1 MREKELR
8 LALVCYGGVSLA
20 VYMHG
25 VTKEIQKLARASKVY
40 HAAPDPADRASLDY
54 ASAADSADRETDSEV
69 AYYDMLQTIGRK
81 LDLRVIVDVIAGAS
95 AGGINGIFLGRAL
108 AHDLTLDAHR
118 DMWLRFADVT
128 RLMEPRNMPGRFSK
142 FYLLPLIWGFTKRRL
157 KRFAPNPE
165 VREKVL
171 MMLRARWFRPPFS
184 GRRFSAMMLE
194 AFAAMGGGSGSGS
207 LLPAGHKLDLYVSVT
222 DFFGYRQTIALHDPP
237 VIEEREHRHILRLQ
251 YLRDSDGRAVT
262 DFDDR
267 NLPGLA
273 FAARATSSFPGAFP
287 PARLAEF
294 DSLLRDQGHDWLGR
308 ADFIERNFM
317 PYAAAGDDP
326 AATSFID
333 GSVLNNKP
341 FAEAIRA
348 LQGRHAHR
356 QVDRRIVYIDP
367 NPYRGNQPVSMRP
380 PGFLRTLRGAL
391 SDIPRNE
398 PIRDDLDWANALSEQ
413 VRRLKQVVD
422 AVRPEISELVY
433 SLIDADLMTAPNIAT
448 LAQWRNTL
456 NNVAAERAGYAYDS
470 YLQLKVMSVLDDL
483 CALIHGIDVGHSGGT
498 QPADL
503 TRRLEAWAH
512 ETGVFPARRAEPG
525 SEPSEAPA
533 WLDYLRRF
541 DVGFRLRR
549 LHFVIR
555 RLNELYQSPPA
566 GAEAEAD
573 IACLDEFKTVLYGVR
588 DRLLRC
594 VEPDNYG
601 EGLRQQ
607 AKAFGAGGEAGAL
620 GTFVGELGDAM
631 DLVALDQAADEIFS
645 VMALNYLPDA
655 MRRELLLAYLGFPFF
670 DVLTLPITRW
680 RDLDE
685 LDEIKVDR
693 ISPDDSQAIRKGG
706 AEATLKGI
714 ELGHF
719 GAFFSRR
726 YRENDYLWGR
736 LHGAD
741 RLVDIV
747 AGAAGAAMGE
757 AEQTSIKQA
766 LFRSILRAE
775 AKHLRRIPDVIVDVG
790 REIDAMAPVRR
801 SDLPPTRQ

>member
-40 HAAPDPADRASLDY
+40 HAAPDPAERASLDY
-54 ASAADSADRETDSEV
+54 GAAADSTGRETDSEV
-69 AYYDMLQTIGRK
+69 AYYEMLRTIGRK

-118 DMWLRFADVT
+118 DMWLKFADVT

-142 FYLLPLIWGFTKRRL
+142 FYLLPLIWGFTQRRL
-157 KRFAPNPE
+157 KRFAPDPE

-171 MMLRARWFRPPFS
+171 MMLRSRWFRPPFS

-194 AFAAMGGGSGSGS
+194 AFAAMGGGSSAGS

-237 VIEEREHRHILRLQ
+237 TIEEREHRHILRLQ

-262 DFDDR
+262 DFDNR

-294 DSLLRDQGHDWLGR
+294 DSLLRDQGHDWPGR
-308 ADFIERNFM
+308 ADFIRRNFM

-398 PIRDDLDWANALSEQ
+398 PLRADLDWANALSEQ

-422 AVRPEISELVY
+422 AVRPEISALVY
-433 SLIDADLMTAPNIAT
+433 SLVDDDLMTAPNIAT
-448 LAQWRNTL
+448 LARWRNTM
-456 NNVAAERAGYAYDS
+456 NDVAAERAGFAYDS
-470 YLQLKVMSVLDDL
+470 YLQLKIMSVLDDL
-483 CALIHGIDVGHSGGT
+483 CALINGMGSGRTGGSELG
-498 QPADL
+498 DL
-503 TRRLEAWAH
+503 TRRLEAWAR
-512 ETGVFPARRAEPG
+512 EAGVFPARRAAPG
-525 SEPSEAPA
+525 SKPEGDPA

-566 GAEAEAD
+566 GAAAEAD
-573 IACLDEFKTVLYGVR
+573 IACLDEFKTALYGVR

-594 VEPDNYG
+594 VAPDTY
-601 EGLRQQ
+601 
-607 AKAFGAGGEAGAL
+607 
-620 GTFVGELGDAM
+620 GDALRLNAKSVRGGDMDALSRLIGDVGDVM
-631 DLVALDQAADEIFS
+631 DLNALDDAADEIFS
-645 VMALNYLPDA
+645 VMALNFVPDA

-693 ISPDDSQAIRKGG
+693 ISPEDAQAIRQGG

-747 AGAAGAAMGE
+747 AGAAGPALSE
-757 AEQTSIKQA
+757 ADRLSVKQA
-766 LFRSILRAE
+766 LFRSILLGE
-775 AKHLRRIPDVIVDVG
+775 AKHLTRIPDVIAEIE
-790 REIDAMAPVRR
+790 REIDAMTSSSR
-801 SDLPPTRQ
+801 SELQRTGR